1 MTTTIFDESTDTAFY
16 LCPQCG
22 KNIPEA
28 RIAHDLLFCSK
39 YCLVAFKKDKPQ
51 TWGPEFANYRLWVL
65 GDGIGRGPE
74 GIRPKDAEG
83 QNKQVMEW
91 PDSPGP
97 LLDAFHRVHDLG
109 VFLGDRAKKEGREP
123 FVSGGERMVRL
134 NRLAKQPLKP

>member
-22 KNIPEA
+22 KDVPEA
-28 RIAHDLLFCSK
+28 QVAHDMLYCSHR
-39 YCLVAFKKDKPQ
+39 CEVTFKKDRPK
-51 TWGPEFANYRLWVL
+51 THGADFANYRRFVL
-65 GDGIGRGPE
+65 GVGVGLGDKGV
-74 GIRPKDAEG
+74 RPKDAEG
-83 QNKQVMEW
+83 QNKSIVDW

-97 LLDAFHRVHDLG
+97 LLDAFNRTHDLG
-109 VFLGDRAKKEGREP
+109 VFLGERAKKEGREP